1 MEKSMKKIRSIYF
14 IFIFFFVM
22 IMASFA
28 VLYIYSRI
36 SIQNSLQNVSQIQ
49 MKYAS
54 TLLDQKCKEI
64 EIEADGI
71 LNSDYMRVMQTTME
85 KPYDAWSYVMSV
97 RDILDY
103 LKQRQVTNVGMGEF
117 ILYWPDRERIIS
129 TSFIAGTEEEF
140 LQNADDNSWFC
151 YDKDIYYVKRYALS
165 ERDTE
170 VNPYLFVKMD
180 RDYLYKIKS
189 MASGMEYGG
198 TLLLTE
204 KEQSLFPTSELEKE
218 LIGIIRENQGK
229 DKDFDG
235 KTSQGKY
242 ALITSEM
249 ARGGL
254 QMVSYYAYREMM
266 RPVWNIS
273 RITLGMLLVFLLTGM
288 LYMVLYYREIL
299 MQLRVLTDKLVQ
311 VENGDFSTRIEET
324 SGNEFS
330 YVFLQFNRMANRIGQ
345 LMESTLN
352 EQKLRSQAEQRQ
364 LQLQIQPHFLYNSL
378 AYIVSV
384 ADQPEAVTEM
394 AMHLSDYYRHCTM
407 NRSIMTIGEEVSYA
421 RAYLGIMAL
430 RKRIEYSISV
440 NPELNKTPILP
451 LILQPVIE
459 NAIEH
464 AIEERENAKHIY
476 VKIYRLPIGP
486 IQFEV
491 SDDGDGM
498 TEEEIAHLTARLR
511 QKQQGE
517 SESVGLW
524 NVNRRLVN
532 YYGED
537 AELKFGKSI
546 WSGLMVSFAIVPD
559 RQESKGEQE

>member
-1 MEKSMKKIRSIYF
+1 MKKIRSIYF

-28 VLYIYSRI
+28 VLYAYSRI

-54 TLLDQKCKEI
+54 TLLDQKCREI

-71 LNSDYMRVMQTTME
+71 LNSDYMRVMQNTME

-103 LKQRQVTNVGMGEF
+103 LKQRQVTNVGMSEF
-117 ILYWPDRERIIS
+117 ILYWPDRGRIIS

-140 LQNADDNSWFC
+140 LQKADDNKWFY
-151 YDKDIYYVKRYALS
+151 YDNDIYYVKRYALS
-165 ERDTE
+165 ERNAE
-170 VNPYLFVKMD
+170 LNPYLFVKMD

-218 LIGIIRENQGK
+218 LLDIIKKNQGT
-229 DKDFDG
+229 DNSFDG

-266 RPVWNIS
+266 RPVRNIN
-273 RITLGMLLVFLLTGM
+273 RITLGMLLVFLLIGM

-299 MQLRVLTDKLVQ
+299 MRLKVLTDKLVQ

-330 YVFLQFNRMANRIGQ
+330 YVFQQFNRMTNRIGQ
-345 LMESTLN
+345 LIESTLN

-407 NRSIMTIGEEVSYA
+407 NRSITTIGEEVSYA

-440 NPELNKTPILP
+440 DPELNKTPILP
-451 LILQPVIE
+451 LILQPIIE

-476 VKIYRLPIGP
+476 VKIYRLPTSP

-524 NVNRRLVN
+524 NVNQRLVN

-546 WSGLMVSFAIVPD
+546 WSGLLVSFAIVPD